1 MRNDFLIDTQSAG
14 FVADEVVVKAG
25 KRNWVYQPTVAET
38 GDRFAPKKID
48 ADSVAKTRKL
58 LDGAVAYAWKTV
70 KSKRKPPALT
80 RTRWVWR
87 LAGSYHLCH
96 PTKALMEE
104 ALSRFAATGRESLAQ
119 WAAEKATEE
128 AGHDRLAL
136 LDIQSMGYDAEAVVK
151 ALFPPAAKTLVDYFT
166 QSVYAT
172 DPIGCVGYCYTS
184 ERLAICRGEDYIQ
197 KVKAQLP
204 PDTAD
209 ATRCLRVHSGVGADM
224 KHVEETIAMVAGLA
238 LQERTRVAAACYE
251 TALLCFSPPK
261 ENYISEEE
269 LEYVLKPLEHTK
281 NHN

>member
-1 MRNDFLIDTQSAG
+1 MRNDFLVDTESPC
-14 FVADEVVVKAG
+14 FVADKAVVKTA
-25 KRNWVYQPTVAET
+25 NPTLVHQPTSAGS
-38 GDRFAPKKID
+38 GDRFAANMIE
-48 ADSVAKTRKL
+48 ADTIAKTRKL
-58 LDGAVAYAWKTV
+58 LDKTIAYAWYTV
-70 KSKRKPPALT
+70 KSDRRPPALT

-87 LAGSYHLCH
+87 LAGSYHLCY
-96 PTKALMEE
+96 PTQPLMEE
-104 ALSRFAATGRESLAQ
+104 AQERFAAADRESLAQ
-119 WAAEKATEE
+119 WAAEKAREE
-128 AGHDRLAL
+128 GGHDRLAL

-172 DPIGCVGYCYTS
+172 DPIGCVGYSYTS

-197 KVKAQLP
+197 KVEAHLP
-204 PDTAD
+204 LVTN
-209 ATRCLRVHSGVGADM
+209 ATRCLRIHSGVGADI

-238 LQERTRVAAACYE
+238 PQERTRIAAACYE

-261 ENYISEEE
+261 EDYISEEE

>member
-14 FVADEVVVKAG
+14 FVADEVVVKTG
-25 KRNWVYQPTVAET
+25 KRNWLYQPTVAQSSE
-38 GDRFAPKKID
+38 DFAPKKID

-70 KSKRKPPALT
+70 KSERKPPALT
-80 RTRWVWR
+80 PRRWVWR

-96 PTKALMEE
+96 PTQPLIEE
-104 ALSRFAATGRESLAQ
+104 AQERFAAAGCESLAQ
-119 WAAEKATEE
+119 WAAEKAREE

-166 QSVYAT
+166 ESVQAT
-172 DPIGCVGYCYTS
+172 DPIGCVGYFYTS

-197 KVKAQLP
+197 KVEAQLP
-204 PDTAD
+204 PGTN
-209 ATRCLRVHSGVGADM
+209 ATRCLRVHSGVGADI

-238 LQERTRVAAACYE
+238 PQERTRVAAACYE
-251 TALLCFSPPK
+251 TALLCFSAPK
-261 ENYISEEE
+261 GDYISEEE